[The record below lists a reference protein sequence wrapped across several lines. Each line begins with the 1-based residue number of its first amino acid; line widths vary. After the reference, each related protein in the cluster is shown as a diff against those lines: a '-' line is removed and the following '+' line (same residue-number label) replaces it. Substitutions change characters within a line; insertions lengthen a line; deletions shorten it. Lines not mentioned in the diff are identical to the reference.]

1 MWRTQA
7 AVFCIIY
14 VHPPPWP
21 PPPRYINIRH
31 TLLTCTGHKSWC
43 GIGDSNK
50 LHMWFSD
57 IHPLCSDWPSLP
69 KYQIFSCLFKGV
81 CVCVFPFIVW
91 FKQASEIITV
101 VYSSGWS
108 GQWPHREAGVAGCSV
123 RIYFTPRPRC
133 CCPSGSRGPMHY
145 GVTFISIHNLHN
157 PATGLWHF
165 TSLSPRYIWCSVSDT
180 GPVWKGRRLRMN

>member
-31 TLLTCTGHKSWC
+31 TPAQVINHNVELGIQTNYTCGSVTSILCAQIDPLSQNIKS
-43 GIGDSNK
+43 SRVYLK
-50 LHMWFSD
+50 
-57 IHPLCSDWPSLP
+57 
-69 KYQIFSCLFKGV
+69 V

-91 FKQASEIITV
+91 FKQASEIIAV

>member
-31 TLLTCTGHKSWC
+31 TLLTCIGHTSWC

-81 CVCVFPFIVW
+81 CVCVSFHRVIQTSFRDNCCCIQQW
-91 FKQASEIITV
+91 LIRTV
-101 VYSSGWS
+101 
-108 GQWPHREAGVAGCSV
+108 
-123 RIYFTPRPRC
+123 TPQGGRC
-133 CCPSGSRGPMHY
+133 CRLQREDLLYTQTSVLLSLW
-145 GVTFISIHNLHN
+145 VTRADALWSDIHIH
-157 PATGLWHF
+157 P
-165 TSLSPRYIWCSVSDT
+165 
-180 GPVWKGRRLRMN
+180 